1 MAAAKREMTREE
13 KAWDYD
19 YLNGLLRKIINGK
32 IEYNSPSKRS
42 RILDH
47 IRSVIVKGK
56 LEYKPETAKHDVE
69 THDEKLTFLSKNY
82 NELKELWKIK

>member
-1 MAAAKREMTREE
+1 MVAAEREMTREE

-19 YLNGLLRKIINGK
+19 YLNSLLRKIINGK

-56 LEYKPETAKHDVE
+56 LEYTPETAKQPI
-69 THDEKLTFLSKNY
+69 SN
-82 NELKELWKIK
+82 